1 MSLKDVINRFAL
13 VSSLEQEE
21 ISKWIF
27 VIVDCIKYF
36 ESRIK
41 NKKLSDEQKGRL
53 THACAVYAYYKYS
66 LMNFAYMGTK
76 FKAGDVEITSALNV
90 SDAAHAMWL
99 NEKKEI
105 ADIFDFDDFCFCR
118 VSV

>member
-1 MSLKDVINRFAL
+1 
-13 VSSLEQEE
+13 
-21 ISKWIF
+21 
-27 VIVDCIKYF
+27 
-36 ESRIK
+36 
-41 NKKLSDEQKGRL
+41 
-53 THACAVYAYYKYS
+53 
-66 LMNFAYMGTK
+66 MNFAYMGTK
-76 FKAGDVEITSALNV
+76 FKAGDVEITSAGNI